1 MQGFSVVT
9 FYSTYLSWMKIAN
22 NKKGWNVEGK
32 VRVFWLSKRCR
43 PSAHCSWG
51 HQSTLYGSGPSSHF
65 LAISFDSNQSNLKC
79 ALHFSSQSLAITTFS
94 SHEIAQSWRCI
105 HLSFI
110 LGGGEIGFGCQLKY
124 GLTQFKEVLNSFSTG
139 HSPSYF
145 LQMPLKKITITLL
158 QILCAIECSSRWYQI
173 RNRYVW
179 CILMSLPR

>member
-1 MQGFSVVT
+1 MLRVKSECSDWVRGAGQV
-9 FYSTYLSWMKIAN
+9 LIARE
-22 NKKGWNVEGK
+22 VISPPCME
-32 VRVFWLSKRCR
+32 VD
-43 PSAHCSWG
+43 H
-51 HQSTLYGSGPSSHF
+51 HPSSWQF
-65 LAISFDSNQSNLKC
+65 LLIQISPKC

-158 QILCAIECSSRWYQI
+158 QIFCAIECSSRWYQI